1 MQAFEFY
8 CPTKI
13 YFGKGAEAKVGEA
26 VKHFG
31 GTKVFIVY
39 GGHSAVKSGLI
50 ARIEQTLT
58 DAGLEHMSFG
68 GVQPNPRLSHA
79 REGVQKAL
87 AFGADFILGVGGG
100 SVMDTSKAIA
110 HGVANPETDIWDF
123 WSKKAA
129 LTKTSKLGAV
139 LTISAA
145 GSETSDSAVLTN
157 DETTLKRGLNTDL
170 QRPLFAIMDPELTY
184 TLPRYQVGCG
194 VVDIMMHTLE
204 RYFNPGHPSNRM
216 TDEIAEGLLRTVIDA
231 GRVAMQDS
239 HNYDAMSEIMW
250 AGSLSHNN
258 LTGLGGVKDFSV
270 HQFGHELS
278 GMFDAAH
285 GATLSVM
292 WPQWARYVVD
302 TDPAR
307 FAHYGEAV
315 WRLTRKD
322 GESDR
327 DLALRAID
335 TTEEFFRSIDM
346 PTTFTELGIGVLSEE
361 QLRELA
367 EQLTEHTERPILGM
381 GISTVGVISSDASG
395 IAYVTDFFGIRS
407 LNLRDALQPYF
418 RFPIIVCNDMHASGL
433 CELYFG
439 AGKDADSFLY
449 MGITEGLGA
458 ALVSHHELLDAC
470 GELGH
475 TSIDFGGP
483 RCTCGSRGCLELYAS
498 APAILSLIH
507 DECGVEL
514 DSMEQAAGF
523 AMTNK
528 AAYTVFYNAMRQLSF
543 GLNNYLNLVNVP
555 LVVLGHDAAFL
566 PEEFVRYLEQWVAD
580 INVSVHQQQLRP
592 RFVKS
597 RFGANSPI
605 YGSACAVLQPLF
617 QGSNLI
623 ERLFD
628 CAQQE

>member
-1 MQAFEFY
+1 MQAFEYFV
-8 CPTKI
+8 PTEI
-13 YFGKGAEAKVGEA
+13 VFGAGSTEKLPELLKKRGLSRVL
-26 VKHFG
+26 V
-31 GTKVFIVY
+31 VY
-39 GGHSAVKSGLI
+39 GGASAKKSGLLDRVFRLLDK
-50 ARIEQTLT
+50 ADVRYRSL
-58 DAGLEHMSFG
+58 G
-68 GVQPNPRLSHA
+68 GVQPNPRVALA
-79 REGVQKAL
+79 REGVQLAL
-87 AFGADFILGVGGG
+87 ESGAELILAVGGG
-100 SVMDTSKAIA
+100 SVIDTCKAIA
-110 HGVANPETDIWDF
+110 HGAANPGTDIWEF
-123 WSKKAA
+123 WKRRAP
-129 LTKTSKLGAV
+129 LTKSMPVGVV
-139 LTISAA
+139 LTIPAA

-367 EQLTEHTERPILGM
+367 E
-381 GISTVGVISSDASG
+381 
-395 IAYVTDFFGIRS
+395 
-407 LNLRDALQPYF
+407 
-418 RFPIIVCNDMHASGL
+418 
-433 CELYFG
+433 
-439 AGKDADSFLY
+439 
-449 MGITEGLGA
+449 
-458 ALVSHHELLDAC
+458 
-470 GELGH
+470 
-475 TSIDFGGP
+475 
-483 RCTCGSRGCLELYAS
+483 RCTFFHTRVVGKFCPLDYDG
-498 APAILSLIH
+498 ILA
-507 DECGVEL
+507 VYR
-514 DSMEQAAGF
+514 MA
-523 AMTNK
+523 NK
-528 AAYTVFYNAMRQLSF
+528 
-543 GLNNYLNLVNVP
+543 
-555 LVVLGHDAAFL
+555 
-566 PEEFVRYLEQWVAD
+566 
-580 INVSVHQQQLRP
+580 
-592 RFVKS
+592 
-597 RFGANSPI
+597 
-605 YGSACAVLQPLF
+605 
-617 QGSNLI
+617 
-623 ERLFD
+623 
-628 CAQQE
+628 

>member
-13 YFGKGAEAKVGEA
+13 YFGKGAEARVGEA

-239 HNYDAMSEIMW
+239 HNYDAMSEI
-250 AGSLSHNN
+250 AQQPHGPRRRE
-258 LTGLGGVKDFSV
+258 GLLRAPVRSRAF
-270 HQFGHELS
+270 
-278 GMFDAAH
+278 
-285 GATLSVM
+285 
-292 WPQWARYVVD
+292 RYVRRR
-302 TDPAR
+302 AR
-307 FAHYGEAV
+307 RDALGHVAAV
-315 WRLTRKD
+315 GALCGGHRSR
-322 GESDR
+322 
-327 DLALRAID
+327 ALRA
-335 TTEEFFRSIDM
+335 
-346 PTTFTELGIGVLSEE
+346 
-361 QLRELA
+361 LRRGRLA
-367 EQLTEHTERPILGM
+367 PYPQGRRERP
-381 GISTVGVISSDASG
+381 
-395 IAYVTDFFGIRS
+395 
-407 LNLRDALQPYF
+407 
-418 RFPIIVCNDMHASGL
+418 
-433 CELYFG
+433 
-439 AGKDADSFLY
+439 
-449 MGITEGLGA
+449 
-458 ALVSHHELLDAC
+458 
-470 GELGH
+470 
-475 TSIDFGGP
+475 
-483 RCTCGSRGCLELYAS
+483 
-498 APAILSLIH
+498 
-507 DECGVEL
+507 
-514 DSMEQAAGF
+514 
-523 AMTNK
+523 
-528 AAYTVFYNAMRQLSF
+528 
-543 GLNNYLNLVNVP
+543 
-555 LVVLGHDAAFL
+555 
-566 PEEFVRYLEQWVAD
+566 
-580 INVSVHQQQLRP
+580 
-592 RFVKS
+592 
-597 RFGANSPI
+597 
-605 YGSACAVLQPLF
+605 
-617 QGSNLI
+617 
-623 ERLFD
+623 
-628 CAQQE
+628 